1 MTDDTAPQIGPYDV
15 DRSALALDG
24 EPLPALLTRIGA
36 PTETV
41 PPATPDDGW
50 RVLAEAPTGEG
61 SLLLGRPAD
70 PARSLWHLAQV
81 SGTEPARVTVQPD
94 PQPLRRSVAERRAG
108 LAIRWPAITRELLD
122 VDALA
127 VDIVN
132 EGAERWFPDGDIFYA
147 VASLVPAGGSS
158 GGGFSFAWA
167 SGQDRPFPL
176 DPGEYLR
183 VHARIDSSQW
193 RDAQPGPYLIHA
205 FTPTLRL
212 TTAEP
217 LRIEL
222 TPELI
227 AAHRPSAHRAP
238 PPSPA
243 RERDATEQ
251 RLRVLRAYRTA
262 RDRLPELVAAIR
274 DARDDQT
281 ASARIAELLHITDD
295 AAQAVY
301 NLQLR
306 RLRVGQRDLL
316 ETEIEELEQ
325 HLRDLA

>member
-15 DRSALALDG
+15 DRAALTLDG
-24 EPLPALLTRIGA
+24 EPLRALVARIGA
-36 PTETV
+36 PTDTV
-41 PPATPDDGW
+41 SPGTPEDGW
-50 RVLAEAPTGEG
+50 RVLADAPSGEG

-70 PARSLWHLAQV
+70 ASRSLWRIAQV
-81 SGTEPARVTVQPD
+81 NGGEPARVSVQPD

-132 EGAERWFPDGDIFYA
+132 DGVERWFPDGDTFYA
-147 VASLVPAGGSS
+147 TASLVPTDGSAGT
-158 GGGFSFAWA
+158 FFFAWA

-176 DPGEYLR
+176 DPGEYVRL
-183 VHARIDSSQW
+183 HARIDSSQW
-193 RDAQPGPYLIHA
+193 RDARPGPYLIHA
-205 FTPTLRL
+205 FTPALRL
-212 TTAEP
+212 RTAEP
-217 LRIEL
+217 LHIEL

-227 AAHRPSAHRAP
+227 DAHRPPPQPPRHAGDERRA
-238 PPSPA
+238 A
-243 RERDATEQ
+243 ED
-251 RLRVLRAYRTA
+251 RLRILRAYRAA
-262 RDRLPELVAAIR
+262 RDRFPELVAAIR
-274 DARDDQT
+274 DAPDDQV
-281 ASARIAELLHITDD
+281 ALARIADLLGIADD

-306 RLRVGQRDLL
+306 RLRIGPDDLL
-316 ETEIEELEQ
+316 AIETEELEQ

>member
-1 MTDDTAPQIGPYDV
+1 MRDDTAPQIGPYDV
-15 DRSALALDG
+15 ERSALALDG
-24 EPLPALLTRIGA
+24 ERLQALLTRIGA
-36 PTETV
+36 PTETL

-61 SLLLGRPAD
+61 SLLLGHPAD
-70 PARSLWHLAQV
+70 PARSLWHLAHV

-132 EGAERWFPDGDIFYA
+132 EGAERWFPDDDSFYA
-147 VASLVPAGGSS
+147 TASLVPAGGSS
-158 GGGFSFAWA
+158 GGGFFFAWA
-167 SGQDRPFPL
+167 SGQDRPLPL
-176 DPGEYLR
+176 DPGDYLR

-227 AAHRPSAHRAP
+227 AAHRPSPHRAP
-238 PPSPA
+238 PPA
-243 RERDATEQ
+243 GHERQATED
-251 RLRVLRAYRTA
+251 RLRILHAYRAA
-262 RDRLPELVAAIR
+262 RDRFPELVDAIR
-274 DARDDQT
+274 DARDDQ
-281 ASARIAELLHITDD
+281 AALARIAELLHITDD

-306 RLRVGQRDLL
+306 RLRIGPQDLL
-316 ETEIEELEQ
+316 AIETEALEQ
-325 HLRDLA
+325 RLRDLA